1 MNTKKKEGKRTGDR
15 TSKTG
20 QETGMTEKKI
30 HREQE
35 GSKAVGEKGTD
46 NSFGK
51 HQAKNTA
58 ESGQGENMKGSGEI
72 KEKLNAILRYRKKN
86 YNLQSVWQVFVKI
99 DDVLETPPM
108 KELGAQAKAI
118 KDAIDEDPNTIEK
131 EIWKNEEYI
140 RLVWNGESA
149 GTQK

>member
-1 MNTKKKEGKRTGDR
+1 
-15 TSKTG
+15 
-20 QETGMTEKKI
+20 
-30 HREQE
+30 
-35 GSKAVGEKGTD
+35 
-46 NSFGK
+46 
-51 HQAKNTA
+51 
-58 ESGQGENMKGSGEI
+58 MKGSGEI
-72 KEKLNAILRYRKKN
+72 EEKLKAILRYQKKN
-86 YNLQSVWQVFVKI
+86 YNLQSVWQGFVKI

-118 KDAIDEDPNTIEK
+118 KDAIDEDPDTFGGK